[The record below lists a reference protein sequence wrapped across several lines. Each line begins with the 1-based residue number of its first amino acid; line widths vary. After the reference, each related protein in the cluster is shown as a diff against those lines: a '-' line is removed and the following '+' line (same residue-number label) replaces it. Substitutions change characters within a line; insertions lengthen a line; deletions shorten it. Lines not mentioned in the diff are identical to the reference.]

1 MDNHGGIKVSDFSE
15 AVKELVADKGISEEL
30 VLKTIEMADYAMPCQ

>member
-15 AVKELVADKGISEEL
+15 AVKELVADMVIVDFLSSL
-30 VLKTIEMADYAMPCQ
+30 LIMPP